1 MTLVPILPL
10 KTILFSIILLLINNV
25 VASELPVEAF
35 SRLPNIQSPVIS
47 PNGSKIAYIQNVESP
62 DLTSLMYFDL
72 KSGSLKILLQ
82 TDNVT
87 NRIKWYKWVNNETLL
102 FHIDRIGPH
111 TGKYYLLNIKLIECT
126 VLNAK
131 LLK

>member
-102 FHIDRIGPH
+102 LATNFTRHI
-111 TGKYYLLNIKLIECT
+111 NS
-126 VLNAK
+126 
-131 LLK
+131 

>member
-87 NRIKWYKWVNNETLL
+87 NRIK
-102 FHIDRIGPH
+102 
-111 TGKYYLLNIKLIECT
+111 
-126 VLNAK
+126 
-131 LLK
+131 